1 MVRPLTA
8 ILLAAILLAAL
19 PAHLASAAK
28 ITLKDGTVIEGT
40 AIQQGEKYWIK
51 VKDGAS
57 RTVDKSEVVSIE
69 NTPSPSPAGT
79 TAVPPATPATKASN
93 SSEAFSN
100 ARHQADA
107 CDLASAAVQVWEDFL
122 KENPDSAESAS
133 AKEELK
139 HWKDLAKD
147 NAEKIKGKWVA
158 GEDRKKI
165 VDDAKKLAE
174 EGFQALQ
181 KNQTLVAVT
190 KLEESVKLYP
200 NSFTVNFLLGELAM
214 VEHKTDDAMRY
225 FEQAQHIKPKAVE
238 AGANIG
244 ILLCDKKQYEKG
256 IDKIYAAAKQ
266 QDTPAIALALAKA
279 LTLAPGYAKTAKAA
293 PIVSAARLLASKYRI
308 NDDMLR
314 GMEFIPI
321 DPNPTDAGG
330 FAGGS
335 WSGTGFLID
344 DDGLILTNRHVA
356 DGAKKLKV
364 VLSKG
369 DEREAEVVA
378 IDREQDLAL
387 IRIKPK
393 ANETLPYVQLSKKDS
408 PNEGADCTVLG
419 YPLID
424 RMGANIKVTHGVV
437 SSASSKVVGADVVI
451 DAKVNPG
458 NSGGPILDKD
468 GNVMAIVSMKTTST
482 QMEDTYGLGIS
493 AGNIRKFLVKNHVDI
508 KPGDAGHQLSIEE
521 IAQKVKP
528 ATVCII
534 GTK

>member
-1 MVRPLTA
+1 M
-8 ILLAAILLAAL
+8 
-19 PAHLASAAK
+19 
-28 ITLKDGTVIEGT
+28 
-40 AIQQGEKYWIK
+40 
-51 VKDGAS
+51 
-57 RTVDKSEVVSIE
+57 
-69 NTPSPSPAGT
+69 
-79 TAVPPATPATKASN
+79 
-93 SSEAFSN
+93 
-100 ARHQADA
+100 
-107 CDLASAAVQVWEDFL
+107 
-122 KENPDSAESAS
+122 
-133 AKEELK
+133 
-139 HWKDLAKD
+139 
-147 NAEKIKGKWVA
+147 
-158 GEDRKKI
+158 
-165 VDDAKKLAE
+165 
-174 EGFQALQ
+174 
-181 KNQTLVAVT
+181 
-190 KLEESVKLYP
+190 
-200 NSFTVNFLLGELAM
+200 
-214 VEHKTDDAMRY
+214 
-225 FEQAQHIKPKAVE
+225 
-238 AGANIG
+238 
-244 ILLCDKKQYEKG
+244 
-256 IDKIYAAAKQ
+256 
-266 QDTPAIALALAKA
+266 
-279 LTLAPGYAKTAKAA
+279 
-293 PIVSAARLLASKYRI
+293 
-308 NDDMLR
+308 
-314 GMEFIPI
+314 
-321 DPNPTDAGG
+321 
-330 FAGGS
+330 
-335 WSGTGFLID
+335 
-344 DDGLILTNRHVA
+344 
-356 DGAKKLKV
+356 